1 MLRSQ
6 FAARLHQLYDTLTSG
21 NRREV
26 RRLKKHRSL
35 QVESLEGRALM
46 ATINAA
52 ATISSVA
59 DGSNFNPSVNANSVD
74 QPGMPVGTSFVYPGA
89 PFSDAGHEL
98 TVTSG
103 STPSPTPSPMPT
115 PAPTPTPTSTS
126 TSPVTVTNVTL
137 MENRKHVVTQI
148 IVDYSGPVNSS
159 EADSVATYRLAT
171 PGKKGSFT
179 AKNAMVLKLKS
190 AAYDA
195 ALDAVTLTPK
205 KAFALTKPVQFV
217 INGQSLEDS
226 TGQLIDGG
234 NDDQAG
240 SDYVSILQRT
250 ATAVTPALAPKTVR
264 AIPAPVTILRRTI
277 VMPARTPTPAPISMP
292 MPGAA
297 PTPTPISMPFP
308 GY

>member
-1 MLRSQ
+1 MFRSL
-6 FAARLHQLYDTLTSG
+6 FAARLHQVFGASTSG

-52 ATISSVA
+52 AT
-59 DGSNFNPSVNANSVD
+59 
-74 QPGMPVGTSFVYPGA
+74 
-89 PFSDAGHEL
+89 
-98 TVTSG
+98 
-103 STPSPTPSPMPT
+103 
-115 PAPTPTPTSTS
+115 PTSTA
-126 TSPVTVTNVTL
+126 PVTVTDVTL
-137 MENRKHVVTQI
+137 MENREHVVTQI

-159 EADSVATYRLAT
+159 EAESIATYRLAT
-171 PGKKGSFT
+171 PGKNGSFT

-195 ALDAVTLTPK
+195 ALDSVTLTPK
-205 KAFALTKPVQFV
+205 QAFALTKPVQLV

-234 NDDQAG
+234 NDGQSG
-240 SDYVSILQRT
+240 SDYVTILQRT
-250 ATAVTPALAPKTVR
+250 ATAVTPALAPKTAR
-264 AIPAPVTILRRTI
+264 STPAPETILRRTI
-277 VMPARTPTPAPISMP
+277 VMRAPSPTSSPVSLP

-297 PTPTPISMPFP
+297 PTPMPIFMPSS

>member
-1 MLRSQ
+1 MFRSL
-6 FAARLHQLYDTLTSG
+6 FAARLHQVFGALTFG

-26 RRLKKHRSL
+26 RRLEKHRSL
-35 QVESLEGRALM
+35 QVEPLEGRALM

-52 ATISSVA
+52 ATISSIVTP
-59 DGSNFNPSVNANSVD
+59 GSPA
-74 QPGMPVGTSFVYPGA
+74 
-89 PFSDAGHEL
+89 L
-98 TVTSG
+98 
-103 STPSPTPSPMPT
+103 PTPT
-115 PAPTPTPTSTS
+115 AAPTSTPTSTA
-126 TSPVTVTNVTL
+126 PVTVTDITL

-148 IVDYSGPVNSS
+148 IVDYSGPVNSP
-159 EADSVATYRLAT
+159 EAESIATYRLAT

-179 AKNAMVLKLKS
+179 AKNAMVLKLNS

-217 INGQSLEDS
+217 INGQSLADS

-234 NDDQAG
+234 NDAQAG
-240 SDYVSILQRT
+240 SDYVTILQRT
-250 ATAVTPALAPKTVR
+250 ATAVTPAPAPKTAR
-264 AIPAPVTILRRTI
+264 STPAPETILRRTI
-277 VMPARTPTPAPISMP
+277 IMRAPTPTPSPTSLP

-297 PTPTPISMPFP
+297 PTPMPIFMPSP

>member
-1 MLRSQ
+1 MFRSL
-6 FAARLHQLYDTLTSG
+6 FAARLHQVFGASTSG

-52 ATISSVA
+52 ATIRSI
-59 DGSNFNPSVNANSVD
+59 
-74 QPGMPVGTSFVYPGA
+74 
-89 PFSDAGHEL
+89 
-98 TVTSG
+98 VTPG
-103 STPSPTPSPMPT
+103 STPSPTPT
-115 PAPTPTPTSTS
+115 PAPTSTPAST
-126 TSPVTVTNVTL
+126 PLLTVTGVTM
-137 MENRKHVVTQI
+137 MENREHVVTQI
-148 IVDYSGPVNSS
+148 MVDYSGPVNSP
-159 EADSVATYRLAT
+159 EAESIATYRLAT
-171 PGKKGSFT
+171 PGQKGSFT

-195 ALDAVTLTPK
+195 ALDSVTLTPK

-226 TGQLIDGG
+226 TGQPIDGG
-234 NDDQAG
+234 NDGQAG
-240 SDYVSILQRT
+240 SDYVTILQHT
-250 ATAVTPALAPKTVR
+250 ATAVTPAPAPKTAR
-264 AIPAPVTILRRTI
+264 TTPAPETILRRAI
-277 VMPARTPTPAPISMP
+277 IMRAPTPTSSPISSP

-297 PTPTPISMPFP
+297 PTPISMPVM

>member
-1 MLRSQ
+1 MFRSQ

-26 RRLKKHRSL
+26 RRLKKHRSF

-59 DGSNFNPSVNANSVD
+59 DGSNFKYTLSLNNS
-74 QPGMPVGTSFVYPGA
+74 
-89 PFSDAGHEL
+89 
-98 TVTSG
+98 
-103 STPSPTPSPMPT
+103 T
-115 PAPTPTPTSTS
+115 PAPTPTPTS

-137 MENRKHVVTQI
+137 MENREHVVTQI

-171 PGKKGSFT
+171 SGKNGSFT

-190 AAYDA
+190 AAYDT

-234 NDDQAG
+234 NDGQAG
-240 SDYVSILQRT
+240 SDYVTILQRT

-297 PTPTPISMPFP
+297 PTPTPISMLFP